1 MKAAWYSNQVITMNE
16 TAAPAARQHS
26 TAPNTGGRGNRAPAR
41 GGQSRGGGHGGDR
54 GQQRRPR
61 RAREP
66 RARSEFDN
74 KLLDIRRVTRVVAG
88 GRRFSFSVT
97 IVIGNG
103 RGQVGVGLGKAS
115 DTALAIEKAT
125 RDAKRHLIHV
135 PITDGQS
142 IPHEV
147 AAKYAAAQVLLIPTQ
162 GKGLKAG
169 SAMRTVLELAGV
181 RNVSGKIL
189 SRSKNALNNA
199 RATTLALSRLK
210 PRKVSQKKDDA
221 KKDMKKDEKKGSAE
235 EEKKAERKVQ
245 SEERHTKTA
254 K

>member
-1 MKAAWYSNQVITMNE
+1 MTDAATITADTQSNASHAPRGQAG
-16 TAAPAARQHS
+16 TAQHAPSGDR
-26 TAPNTGGRGNRAPAR
+26 GGRGDRRA
-41 GGQSRGGGHGGDR
+41 
-54 GQQRRPR
+54 PR

-103 RGQVGVGLGKAS
+103 KGQVGVGLGKAS

-125 RDAKRHLIHV
+125 RDAKRHLLVV
-135 PITDGQS
+135 PMTEGLS

-147 AAKYAAAQVLLIPTQ
+147 RAKYAAAQVLLIPAE

-169 SAMRTVLELAGV
+169 SAVRTVLELAGL
-181 RNVSGKIL
+181 RNVSAKIL
-189 SRSKNALNNA
+189 SRSKNPLNNA
-199 RATTLALSRLK
+199 RATVLALSRLK
-210 PRKVSQKKDDA
+210 PARA
-221 KKDMKKDEKKGSAE
+221 KKGGAAKK
-235 EEKKAERKVQ
+235 
-245 SEERHTKTA
+245 TK
-254 K
+254 

>member
-1 MKAAWYSNQVITMNE
+1 MTEAV
-16 TAAPAARQHS
+16 
-26 TAPNTGGRGNRAPAR
+26 TAPTTSTPDAGRPTRAPRPAGGAPVAATTDRGGRN
-41 GGQSRGGGHGGDR
+41 D
-54 GQQRRPR
+54 RRPR
-61 RAREP
+61 RTREP

-74 KLLDIRRVTRVVAG
+74 KVLDIRRVTRVVAG

-103 RGQVGVGLGKAS
+103 KGQVGVGLGKAS

-125 RDAKRHLIHV
+125 RDAKRHLLTV
-135 PITDGQS
+135 PMTEGLA

-147 AAKYAAAQVLLIPTQ
+147 RAKYAAAQVMLLPAE

-169 SAMRTVLELAGV
+169 SAVRTVLELAGV
-181 RNVSGKIL
+181 RNVSAKIL
-189 SRSKNALNNA
+189 SRSKNPLNNA

-210 PRKVSQKKDDA
+210 PARPS
-221 KKDMKKDEKKGSAE
+221 KKGD
-235 EEKKAERKVQ
+235 
-245 SEERHTKTA
+245 TKT

>member
-1 MKAAWYSNQVITMNE
+1 MTEPVTTP
-16 TAAPAARQHS
+16 TATSSARPSRS
-26 TAPNTGGRGNRAPAR
+26 TDSR
-41 GGQSRGGGHGGDR
+41 SRGGDRSGPDR
-54 GQQRRPR
+54 GGADRRPR

-103 RGQVGVGLGKAS
+103 KGQVGVGLGKAS

-125 RDAKRHLIHV
+125 RDAKRHLLTV
-135 PITDGQS
+135 PMTEGLA

-147 AAKYAAAQVLLIPTQ
+147 RAKYAAAQIMLIPAE

-169 SAMRTVLELAGV
+169 SAVRTVLELAGI
-181 RNVSGKIL
+181 RNVSAKIL
-189 SRSKNALNNA
+189 SRSKNPLNNA
-199 RATTLALSRLK
+199 RATVLALSKLK
-210 PRKVSQKKDDA
+210 PARRTTKK
-221 KKDMKKDEKKGSAE
+221 
-235 EEKKAERKVQ
+235 
-245 SEERHTKTA
+245 TK
-254 K
+254 